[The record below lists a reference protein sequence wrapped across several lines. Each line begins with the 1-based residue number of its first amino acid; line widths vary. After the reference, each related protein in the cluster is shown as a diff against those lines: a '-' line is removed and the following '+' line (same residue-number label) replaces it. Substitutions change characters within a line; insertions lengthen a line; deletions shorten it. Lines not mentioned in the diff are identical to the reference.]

1 MQWKELQIVQIVQGK
16 YHPCSTYII
25 ISSLCNQRRLC
36 FVLSFCNYFSSYR
49 IKQQIES
56 SLLNKFQEDTL
67 RGIQRGIS
75 HFLIIS
81 VCLSSLL
88 FLCHCAYDRMRF
100 LYDSLIKQTHK
111 QTRAF
116 TIKSAQTFN
125 TITELDSVKF
135 DQKYIQCFLLLYKYY
150 EMLLCDTQA
159 LAQPTGEKIVPIV
172 NLQCCGLASSLMD

>member
-1 MQWKELQIVQIVQGK
+1 MFIQYRGNITCVSPT
-16 YHPCSTYII
+16 HPCGTYII

-56 SLLNKFQEDTL
+56 SLLNKFQEEAL
-67 RGIQRGIS
+67 RQRAIQRGIS

-111 QTRAF
+111 PTRAF

-135 DQKYIQCFLLLYKYY
+135 DQKYSYTIFSFVENIARCYYATHRHWHSQQERKQYPLLIYNAVALLLY
-150 EMLLCDTQA
+150 
-159 LAQPTGEKIVPIV
+159 
-172 NLQCCGLASSLMD
+172 

>member
-1 MQWKELQIVQIVQGK
+1 M
-16 YHPCSTYII
+16 
-25 ISSLCNQRRLC
+25 
-36 FVLSFCNYFSSYR
+36 
-49 IKQQIES
+49 
-56 SLLNKFQEDTL
+56 
-67 RGIQRGIS
+67 QRGIS

-172 NLQCCGLASSLMD
+172 NLQCCGLASSLMDWSDCAAKLACFSLDLFCAPRCFTLIPPVCAYVCVRAQSWIWIWLSRCVWVCLFAFTCKLERTFVG